1 MPLTIQFQEIPIG
14 RYFEFRGRRYQ
25 KLALSLARDEDRYGT
40 IFLAQTEVLPQDQI
54 PPHDLSPE
62 VACLHPQP
70 ERQRNLENLENL
82 PPIASPGCWEE
93 G

>member
-1 MPLTIQFQEIPIG
+1 MPLAIQFQEIPIG

-25 KLALSLARDEDRYGT
+25 KLALSLARDEDHYGT
-40 IFLAQTEVLPQDQI
+40 ISLAQTEVLPQDQI

-62 VACLHPQP
+62 TACFHPQP
-70 ERQRNLENLENL
+70 EPQRNLANL
-82 PPIASPGCWEE
+82 PTIAFPGIGQE